1 MKILND
7 RASKQRHRFSPLYGK
22 QIVPKPIRRYL
33 SYFAVVLAAFVLL
46 VAFTQNTI
54 PASLAMQGM
63 GVVAF
68 LYWISQPLPARRVR
82 IDRNH

>member
-7 RASKQRHRFSPLYGK
+7 RTLKQRHRFSPLYGK

-33 SYFAVVLAAFVLL
+33 SYFAVVLAMFVLL
-46 VAFTQNTI
+46 VAFIQNTI
-54 PASLAMQGM
+54 PASLAMQGV

>member
-1 MKILND
+1 MKMLND

-46 VAFTQNTI
+46 VAFIQNTI
-54 PASLAMQGM
+54 PSLSSNARHGCCC
-63 GVVAF
+63 
-68 LYWISQPLPARRVR
+68 LTLLDKPALTG
-82 IDRNH
+82 